1 MLERGDTTTEPIED
15 VLTGIDAVV
24 ARGGVDADRVGVL
37 GHSAGAVL
45 ALRLHARHR
54 DRFRIRLPDN
64 QRDLLAVVTVFAD
77 RHLVDR

>member
-24 ARGGVDADRVGVL
+24 ARGGADRVGVL
-37 GHSAGAVL
+37 GHGAGAVL
-45 ALRLHARHR
+45 ALQLHARHR